1 MLQLSNFLLIL
12 LLGNIERMRW
22 WGWKDN
28 YAQEDDSILSILG
41 RLNSSSSFSRLL
53 LPSRDASVK
62 LLSQFQI
69 GTCSHALATPGI
81 W

>member
-1 MLQLSNFLLIL
+1 MLQLTNFLLIL

-28 YAQEDDSILSILG
+28 YAQEDDSVLSILG
-41 RLNSSSSFSRLL
+41 RLNSSSPCSRLL

-62 LLSQFQI
+62 LFSQFQI